1 MISAKA
7 RPMAP
12 ARPPETPSSIRAVS
26 AVKVLPRW
34 KEEPVP
40 STLGMRKNSYAT
52 KLSAAIIPMV
62 AIFLVVNLVLL
73 SAAIRIPSATTTNSK
88 SHITAVDMDDT
99 SLHFAIFPV
108 PL

>member
-26 AVKVLPRW
+26 AVKVFPRW

-40 STLGMRKNSYAT
+40 NTLGMRKNSYAT

-62 AIFLVVNLVLL
+62 AIFW
-73 SAAIRIPSATTTNSK
+73 
-88 SHITAVDMDDT
+88 
-99 SLHFAIFPV
+99 
-108 PL
+108 